1 MENSTGNESA
11 TLNDRMSAVESKM
24 AEISDMMKLLTE
36 ALKGRSDDNP
46 PRNTV
51 ADENAV
57 NRTIEPNRGS
67 DPKVPTPEKQ
77 DSGIGAFNIPDGPG
91 EDHAYMF
98 QIPQVLHKEKELKE
112 ELGEMKDQLKAL
124 QGSNTWGSLDLK
136 ELCLT
141 PEIDMSIWS
150 QDEKFLIN
158 FFPES
163 LTGAALTWYMQLDQT
178 KIKRWK
184 DLVDVFM
191 RQYKFNLDTAPT
203 REQLKAMTKKSLE
216 SFKEYAQRWRIVASQ
231 VQPPMVNSELCS
243 YFIRALPKPFYQHMI
258 GTHVTDFADLMV
270 IGERI
275 DIDIRE
281 GKIATSQAESSSRK
295 NYDQKKKE
303 GNVNYI
309 QPIRQA
315 ATNSQVPYQVEGR
328 NQRQQQ
334 FGFRPNKH
342 GQDGERRNVQSRDSR
357 PWPNFGLTN
366 AELYHK
372 LLTAQ
377 LLGPRPYKPLGP
389 PYPAWYNPNVVCE
402 YHMGAPGHSI
412 EDCVT
417 FKRNV
422 LDLVDSNHIQLK
434 EEGSSTLTTDP
445 LPNHEKRVNAI
456 EEEDACFKS
465 SARIRMP
472 MNELYAHLKE
482 YGYMREMLLTNNIS
496 DQMPGYCE
504 YHQEKIGHDIESCEQ
519 FKGAV
524 RKMMALGIVSVK
536 RGDAK
541 VCMVEKK
548 HVELVIKNLS
558 PKERVQAVSFVINKA
573 SADLV
578 PHKTPARISI
588 LSLILSSEAHRQ
600 ALQEVLNQAFV
611 QPNITPEKVASV
623 MNVVKASSTI
633 SFSEEEVTET
643 AVHQAKALHITLKCE
658 GFIIARVLIDG
669 GSALNVLPLSTFESL
684 SLEASGVHKSNIVVR
699 AFDGSRREVLGSI
712 CLSLEIGP
720 SRFKVDFQLMNID
733 PSYTMLLGRPWIH
746 SARAVPSTL
755 HQKVKFISDG
765 RIIAV
770 KGEEEIMVSKPS
782 SLPYIEAAEKDYG
795 VSFQS
800 LEVEGICGSTHNI
813 NSVVAK
819 IMAKSGFMPGKGL
832 GSHLQGITCP
842 IKVLDNCNRQGLG
855 YEPTLEDQM
864 KDKASLANGKKA
876 SKLEIPHIKESFPG
890 PSEVIYKPAISVIS
904 FNEDVPCRTSA
915 SIAVDD
921 SNKVLANWEFEEAN
935 DVISLEDFVS
945 SDSISHPEINKPCED
960 DSFVATDMH
969 DCESDDE
976 DIIQTFSKMLELSDK
991 GICPHEEV
999 IEMVNMGTEEDQRM
1013 LKIVDNPERETND

>member
-1 MENSTGNESA
+1 MENSNVNESA

-46 PRNTV
+46 PQNTV
-51 ADENAV
+51 ADENAA
-57 NRTIEPNRGS
+57 NRTIEPNRRS

-203 REQLKAMTKKSLE
+203 REQLKAMTKKSSE

-536 RGDAK
+536 KGDAK
-541 VCMVEKK
+541 
-548 HVELVIKNLS
+548 
-558 PKERVQAVSFVINKA
+558 AVSFVINKA

-578 PHKTPARISI
+578 PHVRQPTLTISTPHPFPYESDRAVPWKYQSIVENHKNPTLIAGTSNEMANQGGVTRSGKPYLPSYIRKMVKEKNASINRPKEDNPKEMEKLEDEFLSIMKQSDYSIVDQLKKTPARISI

-611 QPNITPEKVASV
+611 
-623 MNVVKASSTI
+623 
-633 SFSEEEVTET
+633 
-643 AVHQAKALHITLKCE
+643 
-658 GFIIARVLIDG
+658 
-669 GSALNVLPLSTFESL
+669 
-684 SLEASGVHKSNIVVR
+684 
-699 AFDGSRREVLGSI
+699 
-712 CLSLEIGP
+712 
-720 SRFKVDFQLMNID
+720 
-733 PSYTMLLGRPWIH
+733 
-746 SARAVPSTL
+746 
-755 HQKVKFISDG
+755 
-765 RIIAV
+765 
-770 KGEEEIMVSKPS
+770 
-782 SLPYIEAAEKDYG
+782 
-795 VSFQS
+795 
-800 LEVEGICGSTHNI
+800 
-813 NSVVAK
+813 
-819 IMAKSGFMPGKGL
+819 
-832 GSHLQGITCP
+832 
-842 IKVLDNCNRQGLG
+842 
-855 YEPTLEDQM
+855 
-864 KDKASLANGKKA
+864 
-876 SKLEIPHIKESFPG
+876 
-890 PSEVIYKPAISVIS
+890 
-904 FNEDVPCRTSA
+904 
-915 SIAVDD
+915 
-921 SNKVLANWEFEEAN
+921 
-935 DVISLEDFVS
+935 
-945 SDSISHPEINKPCED
+945 
-960 DSFVATDMH
+960 
-969 DCESDDE
+969 
-976 DIIQTFSKMLELSDK
+976 
-991 GICPHEEV
+991 
-999 IEMVNMGTEEDQRM
+999 
-1013 LKIVDNPERETND
+1013 